1 MNAHPV
7 VRIGLLLRRVK
18 VIETRKKVQKIV
30 HILQAMGAPFPE
42 RFDFHHY
49 GPFSSELWREIEAFE
64 AEGLVTEAEIQG
76 NLPTFRLEPTG
87 KLLALL
93 EEDSGVADEPWVEWA
108 EELNSK
114 RPRRLEG
121 ISTLLYFHQRLWP
134 VETWSSKFKELKPQL
149 MDEFEQCHAEAM
161 ELLEM
166 AGKSAA

>member
-64 AEGLVTEAEIQG
+64 AEGLVTEAAIQG
-76 NLPTFRLEPTG
+76 NLPTFRLEPTN
-87 KLLALL
+87 KLLSLL
-93 EEDSGVADEPWVEWA
+93 EEDSGVDDEPWVEWA
-108 EELNSK
+108 EELNAK

-134 VETWSSKFKELKPQL
+134 VQTWSSKFKELKPQL
-149 MDEFEQCHAEAM
+149 MDEYEQCHAEAM
-161 ELLEM
+161 ELLQR
-166 AGKSAA
+166 AGKTAA